1 MPRSI
6 AALDSPSFCEILLMA
21 LGLDKND
28 YQLGITKVFFRA
40 GKLAFLD
47 ELTGSEYK
55 ELAPDIANKVRI
67 WLIKKR
73 WRRHTIAVVAFLRL
87 KRTLADLRLV
97 RKLYSAASF
106 MVLIGRVSDAEGASP
121 AQPHSSPC
129 SSSRCRCSWRTARC
143 SR

>member
-1 MPRSI
+1 MRIGTRLERRGRRTTAHASSSAHPAPPSLVYRYDRYKDIMPRSI

-55 ELAPDIANKVRI
+55 ELAPDIANKVR
-67 WLIKKR
+67 
-73 WRRHTIAVVAFLRL
+73 
-87 KRTLADLRLV
+87 TLAR
-97 RKLYSAASF
+97 S
-106 MVLIGRVSDAEGASP
+106 G
-121 AQPHSSPC
+121 
-129 SSSRCRCSWRTARC
+129 
-143 SR
+143 

>member
-67 WLIKKR
+67 WLIKN
-73 WRRHTIAVVAFLRL
+73 RRSHAVITTRL
-87 KRTLADLRLV
+87 PPL
-97 RKLYSAASF
+97 
-106 MVLIGRVSDAEGASP
+106 SP
-121 AQPHSSPC
+121 PTRAMH
-129 SSSRCRCSWRTARC
+129 RCGSG
-143 SR
+143 

>member
-1 MPRSI
+1 MMEALRLMHAGFPTRCPYEDLYDRYKDIMPRSI

-55 ELAPDIANKVRI
+55 ELAPDIANKVRQRSPTL
-67 WLIKKR
+67 WLIKN
-73 WRRHTIAVVAFLRL
+73 RRCHMAITTRPTNTSLTAPISNW
-87 KRTLADLRLV
+87 V
-97 RKLYSAASF
+97 RS
-106 MVLIGRVSDAEGASP
+106 G
-121 AQPHSSPC
+121 
-129 SSSRCRCSWRTARC
+129 
-143 SR
+143 

>member
-55 ELAPDIANKVRI
+55 ELAPDIANKVR
-67 WLIKKR
+67 
-73 WRRHTIAVVAFLRL
+73 
-87 KRTLADLRLV
+87 TLAR
-97 RKLYSAASF
+97 S
-106 MVLIGRVSDAEGASP
+106 G
-121 AQPHSSPC
+121 
-129 SSSRCRCSWRTARC
+129 
-143 SR
+143 